1 MDSRHPPPPNEPGT
15 LAYYLDEF
23 TFRFNPRTSP
33 ARGLLF
39 YRLLQQ
45 AAGTD
50 PHPLA
55 ELIGGIG
62 DNWDEL
68 PDD

>member
-1 MDSRHPPPPNEPGT
+1 MSREHLP
-15 LAYYLDEF
+15 YHLDEF
-23 TFRFNPRTSP
+23 TFRFNPRTSA

-45 AAGTD
+45 AADTD